1 MYKRQGYRKEEKDF
15 YLPGFIY
22 NKYPAIREQLRLRYR
37 RYNEVLDYIDQ
48 LEAEG
53 KAFVIRPQSPIKVGR
68 TGSDTKKLEE
78 LYEEGYEC
86 GKQIT
91 QL

>member
-1 MYKRQGYRKEEKDF
+1 
-15 YLPGFIY
+15 
-22 NKYPAIREQLRLRYR
+22 
-37 RYNEVLDYIDQ
+37 

-53 KAFVIRPQSPIKVGR
+53 EAFVIRPQNPIKVGR

-86 GKQIT
+86 GKIIKEIPDSAS
-91 QL
+91 